1 MLTRSWLIRSNIFRL
16 SVRRVGPDVISKIL
30 SQHSA
35 ISKVAC
41 QTDAIGSVAKIS
53 SSTTLT
59 YTMTV
64 LAELHGTYHENRE
77 HTFGRFFDV
86 LIAPF

>member
-1 MLTRSWLIRSNIFRL
+1 M
-16 SVRRVGPDVISKIL
+16 SVGLAPTSSQIL

-86 LIAPF
+86 LICSVLTPPRPLRDRPPQR